1 MTLTINTNYFDRLI
15 EIKND
20 PTKKLAVLGLGVE
33 NWQFVSWVVEVAGL
47 KASQLILIDQRD
59 TLVIPPQYS
68 KLEKIN
74 QAEYVGGAGDL
85 KWFVTNNAEL
95 VVKAPGI
102 WSLKPELNTYREKHG
117 ADSII
122 SSLTFFVER
131 FRSSII
137 GVTGTKGK
145 TTTCSL
151 ITHFLKD
158 SKLNKQI
165 EYCGNTTNISP
176 YKFWT
181 GLKDKLE
188 DYIFVMELSSFQL
201 QDFGM
206 SHLSPKFSGITNYY
220 IDHLDQHDNEEEY
233 HSAKSNIFRYHKLGD
248 TIILPDYI
256 RDNQFLVSA
265 NPELINNPNYSI
277 VCPNINDITNYKT
290 NLRGEHNRSNIA
302 TALLLVKSV
311 FESYGLGSELT
322 PEYIQS
328 KLNTFEPPKGR
339 LELIK
344 TFVKSGVN
352 FNFYNDNTATEPDAV
367 CACIKTLTQNADKLI
382 LIIAGKVKQGNY
394 SKLVETLSSYK
405 NSILVIHYCGQ
416 VGNKLQEMQN
426 LISKQQSLK
435 NLLISDWDYNKLIQ
449 DYNLKEGFNINIAL
463 SPGGSSLDEFANYI
477 ERGQLY
483 LDWISNQ
490 K

>member
-1 MTLTINTNYFDRLI
+1 MTLVNNTKYFDRLI

-33 NWQFVSWVVEVAGL
+33 NWQFVSWAIEVAGL
-47 KASQLILIDQRD
+47 RAAQLILIDQRE
-59 TLVIPPQYS
+59 TLAIPPQYTN
-68 KLEKIN
+68 LENIN
-74 QAEYVGGAGDL
+74 QAEYIGGSDYL
-85 KWFVTNNAEL
+85 KWFLTNIAEL

-117 ADSII
+117 QNSII

-151 ITHFLKD
+151 ITHLLKD
-158 SKLNKQI
+158 STLNKQV

-181 GLKDKLE
+181 SLE
-188 DYIFVMELSSFQL
+188 DSLTNYTFVMELSSFQL

-206 SHLSPKFSGITNYY
+206 AGLSPKFAGITNYY
-220 IDHLDQHDNEEEY
+220 IDHLDQHASEEEY
-233 HSAKSNIFRYHKLGD
+233 HSAKSNIFRYQKPGD

-256 RDNQFLVSA
+256 RCDQFLKYA
-265 NPELINNPNYSI
+265 NSELIKDPSYSI
-277 VCPNINDITNYKT
+277 LCPDVTDTTHFKT
-290 NLRGEHNRSNIA
+290 SLQGDHNKANLA

-311 FESYGLGSELT
+311 FKSYGFENELT
-322 PEYIQS
+322 LEYIQN
-328 KLNTFEPPKGR
+328 KLDSFEPPKGR

-344 TFVKSGVN
+344 NLMVQGVK

-367 CACIKTLTQNADKLI
+367 CACVDTLTQNGDKLI
-382 LIIAGKVKQGNY
+382 LITAGKVKQGNY
-394 SKLVETLSSYK
+394 PKLIKMLQLK
-405 NSILVIHYCGQ
+405 NSSILNIYYCGQ
-416 VGNKLQEMQN
+416 VGKKLQEMQS
-426 LISKQQSLK
+426 LTTQDLSLK
-435 NLLISDWDYNKLIQ
+435 THLTSNWDYNKLIQ
-449 DYNLKEGFNINIAL
+449 DYNLEEGSNINIAL
-463 SPGGSSLDEFANYI
+463 SPGGSSLDEFANYV